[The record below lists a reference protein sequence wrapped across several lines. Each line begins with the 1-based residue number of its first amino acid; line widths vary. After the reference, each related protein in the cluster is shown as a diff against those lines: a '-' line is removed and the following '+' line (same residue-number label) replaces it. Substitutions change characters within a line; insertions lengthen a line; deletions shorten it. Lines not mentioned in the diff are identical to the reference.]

1 MIARNLEIRKI
12 LATNSQET
20 IEIELEFKKGKVRS
34 SVPIGTSVGK
44 YEAKYLPVEEVIKKF
59 SFIKKHFT
67 NEDFKNQEEVDFLLR
82 SIDTTPDLR
91 EIGANLALGIS
102 SAFLKGFALNEGK
115 EVFEYLLKGKPL
127 IPKPICNIVGGW
139 KDSKSDIQ
147 EYLLLPKQ
155 QKSFSDSII
164 KIAKAYRET
173 GKMLIDKDETFA
185 FSKNLESAWVTNLK
199 PEEVLK
205 ILEGV
210 AKDDLAIGLDVAASQ
225 LWDGGKYFYQKS
237 NLKLTRTEQIAFIEK
252 LAREFP
258 ILYVEDPFHE
268 DDFIGFSTL
277 THRLRGRI
285 VCGDDLYASNLERF
299 KEGVLYKATNGIIIK
314 PNQIGTITD
323 VVKLSEEAKKEK
335 HARIVSHRSGE
346 TEDTLICHLAVGL
359 GCEYIKIGIS
369 GERTVKINEI
379 IRIEEKIFS

>member
-1 MIARNLEIRKI
+1 MIIQNLEIRRI

-44 YEAKYLPVEEVIKKF
+44 YEAKYLPVDQVLKKF
-59 SFIKKHFT
+59 SLIKKHFV
-67 NEDFKNQEEVDFLLR
+67 NDDFRNQEDVDLLLR

-102 SAFLKGFALNEGK
+102 SVFLKAFALNEGK
-115 EVFEYLLKGKPL
+115 EIFEYLAKGKPS

-139 KDSKSDIQ
+139 KDSKVDIQ
-147 EYLLLPKQ
+147 EYLLLPEH
-155 QKSFSDSII
+155 QKSFSDSVS

-173 GKMLIDKDETFA
+173 GKMLIEKDETFA

-199 PEEVLK
+199 PEEILK
-205 ILEGV
+205 ILENC
-210 AKDDLAIGLDVAASQ
+210 AENFDLVIGLDVAASQ
-225 LWDGGKYFYQKS
+225 LWDGEKYFYSKL
-237 NLKLTRTEQIAFIEK
+237 NLKLTRTEQLAFIEK

-258 ILYVEDPFHE
+258 IFYIEDPFHE

-285 VCGDDLYASNLERF
+285 ICGDDLYASNLKRF
-299 KEGVLYKATNGIIIK
+299 KEGVLHKATNGIIIK
-314 PNQIGTITD
+314 PNQIGTISD
-323 VVKLSEEAKKEK
+323 VIKLCEEAKKEK
-335 HARIVSHRSGE
+335 HVRIISHRSGE

-359 GCEYIKIGIS
+359 GCEYIKLGIS
-369 GERTVKINEI
+369 GERTVKINEL
-379 IRIEEKIFS
+379 IRIEEKI

>member
-1 MIARNLEIRKI
+1 MIAQNLEIRKI

-44 YEAKYLPVEEVIKKF
+44 YEAKYLPVEQVLKKF
-59 SFIKKHFT
+59 SLIKKHFV
-67 NEDFKNQEEVDFLLR
+67 NEDFKNQEDVDLLLR

-102 SAFLKGFALNEGK
+102 SVFLKAFSLNEGL
-115 EVFEYLLKGKPL
+115 EIFEYLAKGKPS

-139 KDSKSDIQ
+139 KDSKVDIQ
-147 EYLLLPKQ
+147 EYLLLPEH
-155 QKSFSDSII
+155 QKSFLDSIM

-173 GKMLIDKDETFA
+173 GKMLIDKDESFA

-205 ILEGV
+205 ILEN
-210 AKDDLAIGLDVAASQ
+210 AADDLVIGLDVAASQ
-225 LWDGGKYFYQKS
+225 LWDGEKYFYSKS
-237 NLKLTRTEQIAFIEK
+237 DLRLTRTEQIAFMEK
-252 LAREFP
+252 LARTFP
-258 ILYVEDPFHE
+258 VLYIEDPFHE

-277 THRLRGRI
+277 THRLKGRI

-299 KEGVLYKATNGIIIK
+299 REGVLHKATNGIIIK
-314 PNQIGTITD
+314 PNQIGTISD
-323 VVKLSEEAKKEK
+323 VIKLSEEAKKEK
-335 HARIVSHRSGE
+335 HVRIISHRSGE

-359 GCEYIKIGIS
+359 GCEYIKLGIS
-369 GERTVKINEI
+369 GERTVKINEM
-379 IRIEEKIFS
+379 IRIEEKI

>member
-1 MIARNLEIRKI
+1 MIAQNLEIRRI

-44 YEAKYLPVEEVIKKF
+44 YEAKYLPVDQVLKKF
-59 SFIKKHFT
+59 SLIKKHFI
-67 NEDFKNQEEVDFLLR
+67 NEDFKNQEDVDLLLR

-102 SAFLKGFALNEGK
+102 SAFLKAFALNEGK
-115 EVFEYLLKGKPL
+115 EVFEYLSKGKPS

-139 KDSKSDIQ
+139 KDSKVDIQ
-147 EYLLLPKQ
+147 EYLLLPEH
-155 QKSFSDSII
+155 QKSFSDSVS

-199 PEEVLK
+199 PEEILK
-205 ILEGV
+205 ILENC
-210 AKDDLAIGLDVAASQ
+210 AENFDLVIGLDVAASQ
-225 LWDGGKYFYQKS
+225 LWDGEKYFYSKL
-237 NLKLTRTEQIAFIEK
+237 NLRLTRTEQLAFIEK
-252 LAREFP
+252 LAREFS
-258 ILYVEDPFHE
+258 ILYIEDPFHE

-285 VCGDDLYASNLERF
+285 ICGDDLYASNLKRF
-299 KEGVLYKATNGIIIK
+299 KEGVLHKATNGIIIK
-314 PNQIGTITD
+314 PNQIGTISD
-323 VVKLSEEAKKEK
+323 VIKLCEEAKKEK
-335 HARIVSHRSGE
+335 HARIISHRSGE

-359 GCEYIKIGIS
+359 GCEYIKLGIS
-369 GERTVKINEI
+369 GERTVKINEL
-379 IRIEEKIFS
+379 IRIEEKI